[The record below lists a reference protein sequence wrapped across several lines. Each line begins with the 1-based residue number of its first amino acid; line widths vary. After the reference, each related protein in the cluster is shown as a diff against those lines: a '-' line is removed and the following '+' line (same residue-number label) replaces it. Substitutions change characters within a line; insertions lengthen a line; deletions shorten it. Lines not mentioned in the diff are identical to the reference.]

1 MALPE
6 PSAQREGTMCD
17 YVPKVDLYLLLLRW
31 AAVATGILLSFL
43 GGFTNAT
50 PLPFPL
56 GAGLIVVWNG
66 LLSAYS
72 VRQQPFAAA
81 RPRALLIA
89 DAAQAGLATLLIG
102 GYHSAFFSLFL
113 LLVVELALALPLR
126 LAVAWILS
134 AGALHV
140 AAAVLNPMERWSALG
155 AYMTAGKL
163 LILLIVGALA
173 VAFSEQIRREE
184 QSRQMALE
192 HSAQLTLLNELF
204 FQLSQPLANLESS
217 LAALL
222 HSAQRLLRAEMGMVL
237 VCDAALGC
245 WKLRVG
251 NGTAEAQ
258 PSTIEIADLGWQADQ
273 QEIFT
278 AGAAYQQPLPRPWA
292 ARDLRAVVGI
302 RLNAPPGGEPWILL
316 IGRRGG
322 ALNPEE
328 WLLLRA
334 LAREAELALRNAR
347 LYASEHAQ
355 VLRLQEFERTRQ
367 SFLSGIAHELR
378 TPLTVLRTL
387 MPSFGM
393 WDQVAPTQ
401 QAEIVSI
408 LDQNLERLE
417 SLIGDFLE
425 STRLEAGMVTLHRQP
440 LDLAR
445 RAQRALDNLQ
455 PLFRAKQQQVALDA
469 PPALPRVDGDR
480 RRVDQILSSLLHN
493 AAKFTPTGGTIHVIL
508 QRDGDAVQL
517 CVEDNGPG
525 VPPAARGHIFEK
537 FYSAPAE
544 SALAGVG
551 LGLYICR
558 ELVTRHGGRLWYE
571 ERAGGG
577 SRFCFTLPVAEAE
590 DGEGDEEDS
599 GH

>member
-1 MALPE
+1 MALAE
-6 PSAQREGTMCD
+6 TSAQQEGALLS
-17 YVPKVDLYLLLLRW
+17 KVDLYLLLLRW
-31 AAVATGILLSFL
+31 AAVAMGILLSFF
-43 GGFTNAT
+43 GGFANPA
-50 PLPFPL
+50 PLPLPL

-72 VRQQPFAAA
+72 VRRQPFAAA
-81 RPRALLIA
+81 RPRAVLIA
-89 DAAQAGLATLLIG
+89 DAAQAGLATLLMG
-102 GYHSAFFSLFL
+102 GYHNTFFSLFL

-126 LAVAWILS
+126 LAIAWIFS

-140 AAAVLNPMERWSALG
+140 AVAVLNPMEHWSALG
-155 AYMTAGKL
+155 AYMTTGRL

-173 VAFSEQIRREE
+173 IAFSEQIRREE

-192 HSAQLTLLNELF
+192 HAAQLTLLNELF
-204 FQLSQPLANLESS
+204 FQLSQPLANLEQSF
-217 LAALL
+217 AVLL
-222 HSAQRLLRAEMGMVL
+222 HGAQRLLRAEMGIVL

-245 WKLRVG
+245 WRLRVDSE
-251 NGTAEAQ
+251 TTEAH
-258 PSTIEIADLGWQADQ
+258 PSTIKIADLGWQTEQ

-278 AGAAYQQPLPRPWA
+278 AGAAYQQPLPRAWA
-292 ARDLRAVVGI
+292 ARDLQAVVGI
-302 RLNAPPGGEPWILL
+302 RLNSPQGGDPWILL

-355 VLRLQEFERTRQ
+355 VLRLQEFEQTRQ

-408 LDQNLERLE
+408 VDQNLDRLE
-417 SLIGDFLE
+417 ALIGDFLE
-425 STRLEAGMVTLHRQP
+425 STRLEAGMVTLRRQP

-493 AAKFTPTGGTIHVIL
+493 AAKFTPTGGTIHIIL